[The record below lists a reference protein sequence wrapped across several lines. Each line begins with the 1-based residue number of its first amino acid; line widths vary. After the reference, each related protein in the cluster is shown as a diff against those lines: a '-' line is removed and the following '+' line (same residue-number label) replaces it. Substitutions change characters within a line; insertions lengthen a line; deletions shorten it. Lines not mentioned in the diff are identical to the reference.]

1 MARIL
6 QKIFSLTLFPICVF
20 LVISFMINKGAFA
33 QSNVWPSYLT
43 IPDSSEEGEETQIND
58 SNWFKFRNAASWYEK
73 AIESNTIDWRVETDK
88 YSFSQQSQ
96 YVLKLDNREIREHI
110 FSLPGNIMRKNVLVP
125 SGKLGVEWVPRL
137 NYKVRKDT
145 STYHSTIDVGPIA
158 EAKMFTMPIKVRTG
172 VSTDVWNEAI
182 VGNSIFSIFKEH
194 SWDAGYYLEGELGDF
209 SKPILNMPLYFN
221 LRASGRSIRDAGL
234 GLIMGNMLYTND
246 LGSGD
251 SIVMYLSDSLSNGKE
266 SYLNQGT
273 KFTTT
278 PWRILHNFTA
288 SSGLKFAERF
298 GFSPSG
304 YYCFNLRTLKYPAGT
319 ELYNDVKSL
328 DHTTGLQLT
337 TQNRYFFNYNGGIAL
352 GWSNQDWMYK
362 NKDIPDRIIMPDP
375 TDSLLFVAAS
385 KARSLATANN
395 KDNLAFT
402 ARMDHEISIPL
413 LWRFILLYNFKISR
427 ESRQYSNYYLYIVNG
442 SVDTIRNQLES
453 DGVDKLHHLE
463 ISRKDSGIVQGGIY
477 CDYGKVLLYNLR
489 KEASAMSG
497 VRKTLKMGGFV
508 TFELGKLYL
517 NEDMY
522 LQGSK
527 WDYVFKKFHM
537 APNSRPDQQRDF
549 YSMLTG
555 TWAFNEKVKLLSS
568 WNERFGDDG
577 KWYGKEY
584 MITTD
589 SVYNYYA
596 IQDKKN
602 EYTITMQLSVTL
614 SKLNVCIGGSFKD
627 TYKQSYG
634 KDTKD
639 NVPVFDYF
647 PVKEGYYYIPFV
659 EFETGLRG
667 FYIKGKVKRNFNTID
682 PLRWDTYKNWD
693 MSLLIQKEW

>member
-6 QKIFSLTLFPICVF
+6 QKIFSLTLFPGCAV
-20 LVISFMINKGAFA
+20 LVISFMTGKDLLA

-43 IPDSSEEGEETQIND
+43 VPDTSGQGEATLEND
-58 SNWFKFRNAASWYEK
+58 SNWLKIRNAASWYEK
-73 AIESNTIDWRVETDK
+73 AIESNTIDWKVETDK

-96 YVLKLDNREIREHI
+96 YVLKLDNREMREHI

-125 SGKLGVEWVPRL
+125 SGKLGIEWVPRL
-137 NYKVRKDT
+137 NYKVRNDT

-158 EAKMFTMPIKVRTG
+158 EAKMFSMPIKVRTG
-172 VSTDVWNEAI
+172 VSTDVWNEAM

-234 GLIMGNMLYTND
+234 GLIMGNLLYSND

-273 KFTTT
+273 KFTTS
-278 PWRILHNFTA
+278 PWRILHSFTA
-288 SSGLKFAERF
+288 SSGLKFAERL
-298 GFSPSG
+298 GFCPSG
-304 YYCFNLRTLKYPAGT
+304 YYSFNLRTIKYPSGT

-328 DHTTGLQLT
+328 THTTGLQLT
-337 TQNRYFFNYNGGIAL
+337 TQNRYFFNYNGGIEL
-352 GWSNQDWMYK
+352 GWCNQDWMY
-362 NKDIPDRIIMPDP
+362 NNVDIPERIVKPASN
-375 TDSLLFVAAS
+375 DSLQIVAES
-385 KARSLATANN
+385 RARSLATANN

-413 LWRFILLYNFKISR
+413 LWKFVLYYNFKISR
-427 ESRQYSNYYLYIVNG
+427 ESRQYSNYYLYIDNG
-442 SVDTIRNQLES
+442 SVDTVRNQLES

-463 ISRKDSGIVQGGIY
+463 VSRKDSGMVRGGAY

-497 VRKTLKMGGFV
+497 VRKTLKVGGFV
-508 TFELGKLYL
+508 TFESGKLFL
-517 NEDMY
+517 NEDTY

-527 WDYVFKKFHM
+527 WDYVFKKFHVD
-537 APNSRPDQQRDF
+537 PTSRPDQQRDF

-555 TWAFNEKVKLLSS
+555 TWTFTEKVKFKSS
-568 WNERFGDDG
+568 WNERIGDDG

-584 MITTD
+584 MNETD
-589 SVYNYYA
+589 SLYNYYA
-596 IQDKKN
+596 IQNKKS
-602 EYTITMQLSVTL
+602 EYTVSMQLELTL
-614 SKLNVCIGGSFKD
+614 SKLNLTVGGSFKD
-627 TYKQSYG
+627 TYKRSFNMKEIGY
-634 KDTKD
+634 KT
-639 NVPVFDYF
+639 
-647 PVKEGYYYIPFV
+647 VKEGYYWVPFL
-659 EFETGLRG
+659 EFETGLKG
-667 FYIKGKVKRNFNTID
+667 FNITGRVKRNFNTID
-682 PLRWDTYKNWD
+682 PQRWDTYKNWD